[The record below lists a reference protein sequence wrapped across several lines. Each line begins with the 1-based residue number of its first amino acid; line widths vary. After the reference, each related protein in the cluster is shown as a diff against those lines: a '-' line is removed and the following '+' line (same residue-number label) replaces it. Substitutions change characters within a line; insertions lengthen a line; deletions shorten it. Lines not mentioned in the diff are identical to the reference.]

1 MILKAKK
8 TIEKIN
14 KTKFVLWKNNA
25 IDQSDWQVL
34 TKKWEDTN
42 YQVSFFIWKMAKNSK
57 YWGKG
62 TNNVKGKVKQ
72 KW

>member
-42 YQVSFFIWKMAKNSK
+42 YQVYVFIWKMAKNSK